1 MNERLERPL
10 VTFALLSFNQEAFI
24 RDAVQAALAQDYEPL
39 EILISDDCSSD
50 NTFEIASSIVEGYD
64 GNHQVR
70 LIKNA
75 NNLGIAGNVNSV
87 FALAKGEYI
96 VLGAGDDI
104 SAISRVSRI
113 MSEASRG
120 DISLLHS
127 RVTKITVAGD
137 VLGDYVPPL
146 IELNIDSRSALLGLA
161 GYIGASGAV
170 KRTLFEKFGP
180 IKYMS
185 AYEDLVFLSRAIMS
199 GEKVMYIDE
208 SLVKYRVGSGVTS
221 IPAISVDGLSVFI
234 EKRVLSIL
242 AHADVFRQRLAD
254 AEKSC
259 IVPECSEVMDKIHG
273 RVDVQLAR
281 YLCHADRLALL
292 HFLLKYPVA
301 TMSGIWQ
308 EVWYFADILVN
319 HFLRAL
325 RR

>member
-1 MNERLERPL
+1 MSENREHTL

-24 RDAVQAALAQDYEPL
+24 RDAVEAALSQDYEPM

-50 NTFEIASSIVEGYD
+50 RTFEVASNTVERYRGR
-64 GNHQVR
+64 HQIR
-70 LIKNA
+70 LVKHTK
-75 NNLGIAGNVNSV
+75 NLGIAGNVNSV
-87 FALAKGEYI
+87 FSQARGEYI
-96 VLGAGDDI
+96 VLAAGDDI
-104 SAISRVSRI
+104 SVPCRVSRI

-120 DISLLHS
+120 DFSLLHS

-137 VLGDYVPPL
+137 LLGNYVPPL
-146 IELNIDSRSALLGLA
+146 IELNMDGRSALLCLA

-221 IPAISVDGLSVFI
+221 IPTISSDSLRLFI
-234 EKRVLSIL
+234 EKRILSIL

-259 IVPECSEVMDKIHG
+259 VVPECFEVMNKIHG

-281 YLCHADRLALL
+281 YLCYSDRLALL
-292 HFLLKYPVA
+292 RFLLIHPVA
-301 TMSGIWQ
+301 AVSGIWQ
-308 EVWYFADILVN
+308 EIWYFADILA
-319 HFLRAL
+319 HYFLTAL